1 MRRQIRLV
9 FHTETG
15 AGPAG
20 QRRGHT
26 PKPQQPQGTEKSTRH
41 TNHKCSTSLA
51 TERSLGAVEGALVII
66 RNPSQLMMFL
76 FLSEQ
81 HSDTGVTDSSR
92 AATHLTTGL
101 EGSRVHCKQTLGG
114 PRGEDQRCDAMW
126 REGGPSQCL
135 PVPLLPDPAASEAS
149 QPPPLLPR
157 VCQSRTSTL
166 SRSLS
171 WAHTGFP
178 SSTHPFNNSNY
189 CQTGQINF
197 LSQDLTL
204 KLLGNGVG
212 FRTSTTNTA
221 RTLHSRQ

>member
-1 MRRQIRLV
+1 MSIKRRIITENMRRQIRLV

-66 RNPSQLMMFL
+66 RNPSQLIMFL

-114 PRGEDQRCDAMW
+114 PRGEDQRCDATW
-126 REGGPSQCL
+126 RGGGGPPNACL
-135 PVPLLPDPAASEAS
+135 CPCSRTQQHPKPHSPLPFCLVSAKAGHLLCLGVFHELTQVFPAA
-149 QPPPLLPR
+149 
-157 VCQSRTSTL
+157 
-166 SRSLS
+166 
-171 WAHTGFP
+171 HI
-178 SSTHPFNNSNY
+178 H
-189 CQTGQINF
+189 
-197 LSQDLTL
+197 LT
-204 KLLGNGVG
+204 
-212 FRTSTTNTA
+212 TATTAKQVRLTPCL
-221 RTLHSRQ
+221 RI